1 MNLTPLLPSAE
12 DYLRRAERL
21 KRDLAQHVVGAQA
34 WSEVVDQITRLED
47 RAVAVRRMEARLRAA
62 GDRRRL

>member
-12 DYLRRAERL
+12 DYLRRAQRAKAE
-21 KRDLAQHVVGAQA
+21 LARHIVGQQA
-34 WSEVVDQITRLED
+34 WSETMDQIARLED